1 MDHLQE
7 EFIEYQLLEDTDIPD
22 DIWKEALTFVKE
34 TNGQE
39 EQFHRMDTIWGYLS
53 QCKRAD
59 GSLKYPILAKV
70 AHCQAVLILP
80 HSNAS
85 EERIFSMVTKNKTN
99 FRPSLKLDGTLS
111 SILKVKLAHPE
122 IQELCHD
129 FQPSKDLLKTA
140 KKSTW
145 EYNKKHSC

>member
-22 DIWKEALTFVKE
+22 NIWQEALVYIVE
-34 TNGQE
+34 TNGRE
-39 EQFHRMDTIWGYLS
+39 EQFHRMDTIWGYLG

-59 GSLKYPILAKV
+59 GSLQYPMLAKV
-70 AHCQAVLILP
+70 ARAVLVLP

-122 IQELCHD
+122 MQESCYD
-129 FQPSKDLLKTA
+129 FKPSKNLLKKA

-145 EYNKKHSC
+145 VYNKQHSR

>member
-1 MDHLQE
+1 MDRLQE
-7 EFIEYQLLEDTDIPD
+7 EFIQYQLSEDKDIPD
-22 DIWKEALTFVKE
+22 DIWLEALVHIKE
-34 TNGQE
+34 TDGHD

-53 QCKRAD
+53 KCKRAD
-59 GSLKYPILAKV
+59 GSLQYSLLSKV
-70 AHCQAVLILP
+70 AQAVLVLP
-80 HSNAS
+80 HSNAT

-122 IQELCHD
+122 TQESCYD
-129 FQPSKDLLKTA
+129 FKPSKDLLKTA

-145 EYNKKHSC
+145 VYNKQHR